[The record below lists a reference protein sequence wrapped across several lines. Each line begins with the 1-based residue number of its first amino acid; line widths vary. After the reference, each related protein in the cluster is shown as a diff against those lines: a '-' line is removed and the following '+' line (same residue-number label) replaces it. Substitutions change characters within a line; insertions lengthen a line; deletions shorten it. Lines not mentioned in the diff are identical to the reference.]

1 MNPTHFYLQ
10 VCCDVLLGISGLDH
24 DTTHV
29 VSFVHNLGV
38 RAWMISVAS
47 RL

>member
-1 MNPTHFYLQ
+1 MTLDHFCLQ
-10 VCCDVLLGISGLDH
+10 VCCDMLLGVYGLNH
-24 DTTHV
+24 DTTNV